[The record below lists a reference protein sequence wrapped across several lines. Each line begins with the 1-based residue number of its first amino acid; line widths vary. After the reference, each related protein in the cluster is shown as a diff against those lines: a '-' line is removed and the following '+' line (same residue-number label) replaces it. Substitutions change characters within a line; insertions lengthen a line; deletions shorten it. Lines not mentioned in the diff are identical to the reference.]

1 MRLDDWPAQGRLHTA
16 RLDLE
21 PLRDGHA
28 DELAPVLDDPALHE
42 FIGGAPVPVAALR
55 ERYARLAGGRSPDG
69 SQRWLNWVLRLRE
82 NGRPVGTVQATVTEQ
97 DGVLTAEV
105 AWVVAVPFQGRGL
118 ATEAA
123 RAMVAELRAAGADVV
138 IAHVHP
144 DHTAS
149 GAVARSVGLAA
160 TDVRVDGETRWQG

>member
-1 MRLDDWPAQGRLHTA
+1 MRLDDWPVHGLLSTDRLV
-16 RLDLE
+16 LE
-21 PLRDGHA
+21 PLRDEHA
-28 DELAPVLDDPALHE
+28 DELAPLLDDPALHE
-42 FIGGAPVPVAALR
+42 FIGGAPLPVAALR
-55 ERYARLAGGRSPDG
+55 ERYARLGRGGTPDG

-82 NGRPVGTVQATVTEQ
+82 TGRPVGTVQATVTEQ

-105 AWVVAVPFQGRGL
+105 AWVVAVSFQGRGL

-149 GAVARSVGLAA
+149 GAVARAVGLAA
-160 TDVRVDGETRWQG
+160 TDVRVDGETRWEG

>member
-1 MRLDDWPAQGRLHTA
+1 MRLDDWPAQGLLRTA

-21 PLRDGHA
+21 PLRNGHA

-82 NGRPVGTVQATVTEQ
+82 TGRPVGTVQATVTEQ